1 MASRRSRGLRRLF
14 FFLPDQR
21 NLQETNFNALLLAMD
36 ERTLLK
42 LRLNNQQLIQSQ
54 FDKPGELVKWMG
66 AVQAQDFFGSLW
78 AINIRL
84 NKFLTEPEIE
94 RAITDK
100 TIVRSWPM
108 RGTLHFCAPED
119 LRWMLKYLTPRV
131 FARFKSI
138 LEKDGID
145 SKVRTKSKK
154 VFEKILSG
162 GNQLTRDEMYEAL
175 EKAKVSTKGT
185 RGLHLLGTA
194 AQDGLI
200 CFGPRAGKQHTFV
213 LTDEW
218 IPSKSPMP
226 SEEEAMAEL
235 ARRYVRS
242 HGPVIVEDF
251 AWWAG
256 LNKGE
261 SNAAFQSIANE
272 LETVMVNEKEFWFD
286 PASTDTKPKT
296 GKAYLLPT
304 YDEYGIAYKNRDEF
318 IHNDEY
324 SLIGGLFTSAIMMNG
339 KMIGTWRRVLEKK
352 SVKIEFKPFQEFT
365 SVQENAIHKEAKR
378 YSTFIGFE
386 AYVTM

>member
-1 MASRRSRGLRRLF
+1 MVFHFISEICGKQLST
-14 FFLPDQR
+14 PHSIVI
-21 NLQETNFNALLLAMD
+21 MD

-42 LRLNNQQLIQSQ
+42 LRLNNQQLIHSK
-54 FDKPGELVKWMG
+54 FDQPGDLVKWMG

-84 NKFLTEPEIE
+84 NEFLKEADVEK
-94 RAITDK
+94 AIVDK

-119 LRWMLKYLTPRV
+119 LRWMIKYLTPRV
-131 FARFKSI
+131 FARYKSI

-145 SKVRTKSKK
+145 NAVRTKAKK
-154 VFEKILSG
+154 VFAKILEG
-162 GNQLTRDEMYEAL
+162 GNQLTRDEMYQAL

-213 LTDEW
+213 LVDEW
-218 IPSKSPMP
+218 ISSNASMPSK
-226 SEEEAMAEL
+226 EEAMAEL

-242 HGPVIVEDF
+242 HGPVVVEDF

-261 SNAAFQSIANE
+261 ANAAFQSIANE
-272 LETVMVNEKEFWFD
+272 LETAVVNEKEFWLD
-286 PASTDTKPKT
+286 PASAEAKPKP

-324 SLIGGLFTSAIMMNG
+324 RLVGGLFTSAIMMNG

-352 SVKIEFKPFQEFT
+352 SVHVEFKPFQKFT
-365 SVQENAIHKEAKR
+365 TAQKKAIQTDVKR
-378 YSTFIGFE
+378 YGKFLSQPVRFI
-386 AYVTM
+386 

>member
-1 MASRRSRGLRRLF
+1 
-14 FFLPDQR
+14 
-21 NLQETNFNALLLAMD
+21 MD

-42 LRLNNQQLIQSQ
+42 LRLNNQQLIHSK
-54 FDKPGELVKWMG
+54 FDQPGDLVKWMG

-84 NKFLTEPEIE
+84 NKFLKESDVEK
-94 RAITDK
+94 AISDK

-119 LRWMLKYLTPRV
+119 LRWMIKYLTPRV
-131 FARFKSI
+131 FARYKSI

-145 SKVRTKSKK
+145 IKQRTKAKK
-154 VFEKILSG
+154 VFEKILEG

-213 LTDEW
+213 LVDEW
-218 IPSKSPMP
+218 IPSNASMP
-226 SEEEAMAEL
+226 SKDEAMAEL
-235 ARRYVRS
+235 ARRYIRS
-242 HGPVIVEDF
+242 HGPVVAEDF

-261 SNAAFQSIANE
+261 ANAAFQSIANE
-272 LETVMVNEKEFWFD
+272 LETAVVNEKEFWFD
-286 PASTDTKPKT
+286 PASADAKPKP

-324 SLIGGLFTSAIMMNG
+324 RLVGGLFTSAIMMNG

-352 SVKIEFKPFQEFT
+352 SVEFEFKPFQKFT
-365 SVQENAIHKEAKR
+365 TAQKKSIQTDVKR
-378 YSTFIGFE
+378 YGKFLSQPVRFI
-386 AYVTM
+386 

>member
-1 MASRRSRGLRRLF
+1 
-14 FFLPDQR
+14 
-21 NLQETNFNALLLAMD
+21 MD

-42 LRLNNQQLIQSQ
+42 LRLNNQQLVQSQ
-54 FDKPGELVKWMG
+54 FSKPGDLVKWMG

-78 AINIRL
+78 GINIRL

-94 RAITDK
+94 KAIADK

-108 RGTLHFCAPED
+108 RGTIHFCPPED

-131 FARFKSI
+131 FARYKSI
-138 LEKDGID
+138 LAKDGID
-145 SKVRTKSKK
+145 DKVRTKSKK
-154 VFEKILSG
+154 VFEKMLSG
-162 GNQLTRDEMYEAL
+162 GNQLTRDELYEAL

-200 CFGPRAGKQHTFV
+200 CQGPRQGKQHTFV
-213 LTDEW
+213 LVDEW
-218 IPSKSPMP
+218 IPSKLSIP
-226 SEEEAMAEL
+226 SKDEAMAEL
-235 ARRYVRS
+235 ARRYIRS

-261 SNAAFQSIANE
+261 ANAAFQSIASE
-272 LETVMVNEKEFWFD
+272 LETVVVNGKEFWFD
-286 PASTDTKPKT
+286 PASANTKPKT

-318 IHNDEY
+318 IHDDEY
-324 SLIGGLFTSAIMMNG
+324 RLVGGLFTSAIMMNG

-352 SVKIEFKPFQEFT
+352 TIDIEFKPFKKFSSSQKK
-365 SVQENAIHKEAKR
+365 AIEIEAKR
-378 YSTFIGFE
+378 YGKFLGLPISS
-386 AYVTM
+386 V